1 LNNGRI
7 MKNSDAAL
15 YAMPSLEEDT
25 APAGSD
31 AVLQNAEEIQRK
43 AYEEGFASGEKAG
56 FAEGEQKAVIL
67 MERLEKILKETADLR
82 DKTARELESQVV
94 ELATAI
100 ARKIIIEEITARP
113 EIIVT
118 MVREAMKKMQ
128 RTGRVT
134 IRINPALHDIF
145 MKRKPDLAAVHPDIV
160 FEVKPNLPVTGPL
173 VTSDTEEA
181 VTDIDSLLENISEEM
196 KNAPIGGDHDGD

>member
-1 LNNGRI
+1 MSNSRI

-15 YAMPSLEEDT
+15 YSMPSLEEDM
-25 APAGSD
+25 PPGGSD

-67 MERLEKILKETADLR
+67 MERLEKIIREIADLR
-82 DKTARELESQVV
+82 EKTARELESQIV

-100 ARKIIIEEITARP
+100 ARKIIIEEINTRP

-128 RTGRVT
+128 RGGKVT

-145 MKRKPDLAAVHPDIV
+145 MKRKPELTGIHPDIV
-160 FEVKPNLPVTGPL
+160 FEVTPNLPVTAPL
-173 VTSDTEEA
+173 VISDTEEA

-196 KNAPIGGDHDGD
+196 KNATGGEHDGY